1 MLEDS
6 PAVLWNESPCDK
18 GRANRALRRRRVRSL
33 YLKVSK
39 EDVRPYFNLR
49 DTMSFCRS
57 MSREMA
63 TLADARHLE

>member
-18 GRANRALRRRRVRSL
+18 GRANLDLKKCAL
-33 YLKVSK
+33 YLEVSK
-39 EDVRPYFNLR
+39 EAVRPYFNLR

-57 MSREMA
+57 MSM
-63 TLADARHLE
+63 